1 MSEVQDAMQI
11 VMMCGKAAM
20 VLGKITVKTALLAL
34 KIITAIYL
42 SKWHGK
48 VGFNRLL
55 KIKGEQNGLTFV
67 NVGIEPD
74 SKENKKIFKDILKE
88 FKAHGILY
96 AVMPDLCAGD
106 GATQIAISSADA
118 SKLNALLID
127 HKLGKHGNIQLAEIT
142 QYDYTM
148 TGVKADGSLTQE
160 AKSLVRD
167 ASKKMRH
174 AMKDVPKT
182 AGGLIRNKAR
192 QFLKKVLHKIKKVLN
207 LENGFEVP
215 QLYHG
220 EVIPKKQDDQAGKS
234 KPGNFRNKRDLQ
246 QASELHDMK
255 AVLGDDGGYLWMRK
269 GPLVTRDIEG
279 EKYHLVVLKDGIHAV
294 LIPDAYYKEPLTKA
308 ELDDPSIP
316 CGFLVTK
323 GMKYKTVNLLTREIT
338 EESGASIIQQELSA
352 ERKSYI
358 GQEPEKEKKKSWEQA
373 ESPDKKAEKRT
384 GKTKDTNMEIF
395 SKGAEAVTFGYDR
408 KKGGYEELNLSGC
421 EITWP
426 ETSKECFIKAPWL
439 KGTVV
444 VPKKD
449 IEIKDGKA
457 SIISYDKS
465 AFDPATDNCYIV
477 WEGAEGK
484 QWRKTTKAEIV
495 DLAKF
500 GATDTYI
507 ASSIW
512 MDQVHN
518 TKKQY
523 LENTMEKNMDKAP
536 VIHVPDTKK
545 NPGEKISIVTR
556 NGKRINIKNLASD
569 RGGNVKIIPENVQN
583 QRKGKSR

>member
-11 VMMCGKAAM
+11 VMVCGKAAM
-20 VLGKITVKTALLAL
+20 VLGNITVKTGLLAL

-74 SKENKKIFKDILKE
+74 SKKNKKILKDVLKE

-127 HKLGKHGNIQLAEIT
+127 HKLGRHGNIQLAEIT
-142 QYDYTM
+142 QYDYAM
-148 TGVKADGSLTQE
+148 TGIKADGSLTQE
-160 AKSLVRD
+160 AKSLVQD

-174 AMKDVPKT
+174 AMKDVTKT
-182 AGGLIRNKAR
+182 AGGFIRNKAR
-192 QFLKKVLHKIKKVLN
+192 QFFKKVLHKIKKVFN
-207 LENGFEVP
+207 LENSFEGP
-215 QLYHG
+215 QVYHG
-220 EVIPKKQDDQAGKS
+220 EVIPKKQNDQAEKS
-234 KPGNFRNKRDLQ
+234 KSGNFRNEKNLQ

-255 AVLGDDGGYLWMRK
+255 TVLGDDGGYLWMRK
-269 GPLVTRDIEG
+269 GPLATRDIEG

-294 LIPDAYYKEPLTKA
+294 LIPDAYYKEPFTKA
-308 ELDDPSIP
+308 ELDDPGIP

-338 EESGASIIQQELSA
+338 EEAGASIIQQELSA
-352 ERKSYI
+352 ERKTYI
-358 GQEPEKEKKKSWEQA
+358 SQEPEKEKKKTWGQA
-373 ESPDKKAEKRT
+373 ENLDKKA
-384 GKTKDTNMEIF
+384 GKKKNTDIQVF
-395 SKGAEAVTFGYDR
+395 SKGAEVVTWEYDR

-426 ETSKECFIKAPWL
+426 ETSKECFIRAPWL

-449 IEIKDGKA
+449 IEIKNGKA

-477 WEGAEGK
+477 WEGSEGK

-495 DLAKF
+495 NLAKF

-507 ASSIW
+507 ASDIW
-512 MDQVHN
+512 TDQVHN

-523 LENTMEKNMDKAP
+523 LENTMKKHMDKAP
-536 VIHVPDTKK
+536 VIHIPDTKK
-545 NPGEKISIVTR
+545 NPGEKISIVKR
-556 NGKRINIKNLASD
+556 NGERTNIKNLTSD
-569 RGGNVKIIPENVQN
+569 RHGNVKIIPENVQN
-583 QRKGKSR
+583 IRKGKSR